1 MIIFLFIMNT
11 NPLIIHVNAGT
22 GNQLF
27 MLFAGISKAID
38 EKRKFIIFAN
48 PRNDRINFC
57 NYDFYSYL
65 SPHIITDVNKYQ
77 LIPYNEPSILFYNKI
92 PDNLDYIQGYFQSEK
107 YFIHNYEILRE
118 MFKIDDFQNK
128 YQFKNKN
135 NIAIHLRLGD
145 NCKPYL
151 LVLSSNYYID
161 ALNILKE
168 KLGDND
174 FYNYNFIVFSEKE
187 DDNIVTKQINEM
199 NSNFENKLNMI
210 KVYDF
215 YNNLNDYEELILMSN
230 CDHFIIANSTYSW
243 WAAYLCKN
251 KNKIVICP
259 FNSVMTLQDENFN
272 RPDFYPDNYIQI
284 KTT

>member
-1 MIIFLFIMNT
+1 MNT
-11 NPLIIHVNAGT
+11 NSLVIHINGGA

-38 EKRKFIIFAN
+38 EKRDFLIFAN
-48 PRNDRINFC
+48 PRNNRINFC

-65 SPHIITDVNKYQ
+65 SQHIITHVNKYQ
-77 LIPYNEPSILFYNKI
+77 LRCYTEPSIIFYNKI
-92 PDNLDYIQGYFQSEK
+92 PDDYDLIEGYFQSEK

-145 NCKPYL
+145 NCKPHL

-161 ALNILKE
+161 ALNTLKE
-168 KLGDND
+168 KIGDND

-187 DDNIVTKQINEM
+187 DDDIITKQINEI
-199 NSNFENKLNMI
+199 NSKFENKLNLI
-210 KVYDF
+210 KIYE
-215 YNNLNDYEELILMSN
+215 YSNNNLNDYEELILMSN

-243 WAAYLCKN
+243 WGSYLCKN
-251 KNKIVICP
+251 KNKIIICP
-259 FNSVMTLQDENFN
+259 FNCAMTLQDENFN

>member
-1 MIIFLFIMNT
+1 MNT
-11 NPLIIHVNAGT
+11 NPLIIHINAGL

-38 EKRKFIIFAN
+38 EKRIFLIYPN
-48 PRNDRINFC
+48 SDNTRNFYFN
-57 NYDFYSYL
+57 NFYSWL
-65 SPHIITDVNKYQ
+65 SSHIITDIHKYQ
-77 LIPYNEPSILFYNKI
+77 LTCYNESSFHFNKI
-92 PDNLDYIQGYFQSEK
+92 PDNYDFISSYFQSEK
-107 YFIHNYEILRE
+107 YFVHNYEILRE

-135 NIAIHLRLGD
+135 NIALHLRLGD
-145 NCKPYL
+145 YYKAGL
-151 LVLSSNYYID
+151 LVLSSNYYVD

-174 FYNYNFIVFSEKE
+174 FYNYNFIVFGEKE
-187 DDNIVTKQINEM
+187 DNLIITEKINQI

-210 KVYDF
+210 KIYDC
-215 YNNLNDYEELILMSN
+215 YNDNILNDFEELILMSN
-230 CDHFIIANSTYSW
+230 CDHFIMSNSTYSW
-243 WAAYLCKN
+243 WGSYLCKN

-259 FNSVMTLQDENFN
+259 SQSFHSLNDVD
-272 RPDFYPDNYIQI
+272 RRDHYPDNYIQI

>member
-1 MIIFLFIMNT
+1 MNT
-11 NPLIIHVNAGT
+11 NPLIIHINAGL

-38 EKRKFIIFAN
+38 EKRDFLIYPNSDNNRIFYFN
-48 PRNDRINFC
+48 S
-57 NYDFYSYL
+57 FYSWL
-65 SPHIITDVNKYQ
+65 SQRVINHVNKYE
-77 LIPYNEPSILFYNKI
+77 LRCYIEPSILIYNKI
-92 PDNLDYIQGYFQSEK
+92 PDNLDFIEWGYFQTEK

-145 NCKPYL
+145 NCKPHL

-168 KLGDND
+168 KLGEND

-187 DDNIVTKQINEM
+187 DDDIITKQINEI

-210 KVYDF
+210 KVYD
-215 YNNLNDYEELILMSN
+215 YDNNLNEYEELILMSN

-243 WAAYLCKN
+243 WGSYLCKN

-272 RPDFYPDNYIQI
+272 RPDYYPDNYIQI